1 MTRWVRNI
9 YRGLW
14 AVILCLCW
22 GSSLA
27 AKEITTKEEVC
38 DSLSVLLEERGG
50 IHTKITLKRILKR
63 GRYSDWYFKENLG
76 DYPFR
81 KDDIP
86 WLKKQ
91 LKALAPDPYRKL
103 KVDHIYVGKQT
114 LDKMVCAPYT
124 RDGKAGSSSYALA
137 KAPAAVPAL
146 VRRES
151 GETYGEGLSGRH
163 IALWNSHGYYFSHN
177 QKCWMWQR
185 PPLFGTLEDVFSTS
199 FIIPFLVPMLENAG
213 AVVLLPRER
222 DFSPLEA
229 IADNDSSAT
238 SRCIGTME
246 IKGDWDLRVGGFADT
261 QETYSGTQTPFGN
274 GTCLTTKGKPRANAS
289 LTWLPNVPRKGEYS
303 VYVCYSSFP
312 ESSQAARYTVHH
324 RGGSTTLLVNQKMGG
339 GTWIHLG
346 RFEMDSSSF
355 VVLDNQAA
363 DKGLVSGDAVRVGG
377 GMGNIARTPRDTSL
391 FYAPAV
397 SGKARWAEGARY
409 WLQWAGAD
417 STVYSQNNHEHDYR
431 DDFMSRGAWV
441 GWLSGGSRI
450 NPKGYLPPKD
460 TKDKPQALRS
470 GLNIP
475 LDVSFALHTN
485 AGHYQADST
494 YGTLAIYT
502 LFNEKSRK
510 LPSGEDRQCQR
521 ELADLIQSQ
530 VVDDIRAQFHPE
542 WRRREL
548 WDRSYSESR
557 TPTVPAM
564 LLELLSH
571 QSFNDM
577 KLGLDP
583 RFRFCVSRSIYKGLL
598 KYLSARY
605 RIPYRVQP
613 LPVKDFAAR
622 LGKDE
627 QVTLSW
633 HETTDSLE
641 PTAKAGWFILS
652 TRIDENGFDQG
663 RRIEARRDK
672 NGIWSTRVPLK
683 KGHRYAFR
691 IQAANEGGCSFPSET
706 LSVGL
711 ASESRGT
718 VLIVNNF
725 DRISGPACFE
735 SEERA
740 CFDYEL
746 DGGVGYGR
754 DCAYIG
760 EMYETRRDRE
770 WLDDHC
776 PGFGASWQEYAGQIR
791 GGNRMDYPILHG
803 EDFFEKGYSYCSS
816 SASAYAQGRF
826 GSDSFFLIDLICGKQ
841 TRLRDAQGEMQYE
854 VFPAALRHRLEASS
868 QNGTNLLVSGSYI
881 ASDIWDPVFA
891 ADTTAQAREA
901 QAFVQNIL
909 GWRWMTGRASRC
921 GKVWAMHTGKGFDAV
936 GIRQSAS
943 FCTENREDFYRV
955 ESPDGLVPAQQQ
967 AQTIFRYLD
976 NNISAGVAYQGS
988 GFKAVSLG
996 FPLESMLHPGERKTI
1011 IDAALAFFNTPQ

>member
-1 MTRWVRNI
+1 MRKWLLCI
-9 YRGLW
+9 GL
-14 AVILCLCW
+14 VLC
-22 GSSLA
+22 SSLSSGA
-27 AKEITTKEEVC
+27 REVTTKEELC

-50 IHTKITLKRILKR
+50 VRTKITLKRILKR
-63 GRYSDWYFKENLG
+63 GGRTDWYFKENLG

-81 KDDIP
+81 KDDVA

-91 LKALAPDPYRKL
+91 LRSLAPAPYKSL
-103 KVDHIYVGKQT
+103 PVDRIFAGRNTVEQ
-114 LDKMVCAPYT
+114 MICAPYT
-124 RDGKAGSSSYALA
+124 RDGKAGKSSYSLTQ
-137 KAPAAVPAL
+137 APAMVPSL
-146 VRRES
+146 VRNASEKD
-151 GETYGEGLSGRH
+151 YKEGLSGRH
-163 IALWNSHGYYFSHN
+163 IALWNSHGYYFSHH

-199 FIIPFLVPMLENAG
+199 FVIPFLVPMLENAG

-222 DFSPLEA
+222 DFTPVEA
-229 IADNDSSAT
+229 IADNDSTAT
-238 SRCIGTME
+238 SRSTGRME
-246 IKGDWDLRVGGFADT
+246 RQGKWEVREGGFADT
-261 QETYSGTQTPFGN
+261 QETYTGTQTPFGS
-274 GTCLTTKGKPRANAS
+274 GTCLTTKGAQKASAS
-289 LTWLPNVPRKGEYS
+289 LTWHPNVPRKGEYS
-303 VYVCYSSFP
+303 VYVCYPSFP
-312 ESSQAARYTVHH
+312 ESTTAARYTVHH
-324 RGGSTTLLVNQKMGG
+324 RGGSTLLLVNQQMGG

-355 VVLDNQAA
+355 VRLDNKAA
-363 DKGLVSGDAVRVGG
+363 DKGRVSGDAVRVGG
-377 GMGNIARTPRDTSL
+377 GMGNIARYPLDTGIVCP
-391 FYAPAV
+391 PAV
-397 SGKARWAEGARY
+397 SGKARWTEGARY

-417 STVYSQNNHEHDYR
+417 STVYSQNKHGHDYR

-441 GWLSGGSRI
+441 GWLSGGSRV

-460 TKDKPQALRS
+460 ADGHSQTLRS

-485 AGHYQADST
+485 AGYYQADST

-521 ELADLIQSQ
+521 ELADLVQSQ

-557 TPTVPAM
+557 TPAVPAM

-577 KLGLDP
+577 KQGLDP
-583 RFRFCVSRSIYKGLL
+583 AFRFCVARSIYKGLL

-622 LGKDE
+622 LGKDDH
-627 QVTLSW
+627 VTLSW
-633 HETTDSLE
+633 YERTDSLE
-641 PTAKAGWFILS
+641 PTAGAEWFILS
-652 TRIDENGFDQG
+652 TRIDEGGFDKG

-672 NGIWSTRVPLK
+672 NGIWSTRLPLE

-691 IQAANEGGCSFPSET
+691 IMAANEGGCSFPSET
-706 LSVGL
+706 LSAGL
-711 ASESRGT
+711 ASESKGT
-718 VLIVNNF
+718 VLILNNF
-725 DRISGPACFE
+725 DRISGPAGIE
-735 SEERA
+735 TEERA
-740 CFDYEL
+740 CFDYAL
-746 DGGVGYGR
+746 DGGVGYGS

-760 EMYETRRDRE
+760 DMYESRRDRE

-816 SASAYAQGRF
+816 SASAYARGRF
-826 GSDSFFLIDLICGKQ
+826 GSDSFFMIDLICGKQ
-841 TRLRDAQGEMQYE
+841 TRMRDRLGHTRYE
-854 VFPAALRHRLEASS
+854 IFPAALRRRLDASS

-881 ASDIWDPVFA
+881 ASDSWDPIFA
-891 ADTTAQAREA
+891 ADTTAQVQEA
-901 QAFVQNIL
+901 QSFARNTL
-909 GWRWMTGRASRC
+909 GWRWMTGRASRS
-921 GKVWAMHTGKGFDAV
+921 GRIWAMHPGKGFDAV
-936 GIRQSAS
+936 QIRQGAS
-943 FCTENREDFYRV
+943 FCTDNREDFYRV
-955 ESPDGLVPAQQQ
+955 ESPDGLVPAQKQ
-967 AQTIFRYLD
+967 AQTIFRYQD
-976 NNISAGVAYQGS
+976 NNISAGVAYQAD

-996 FPLESMLHPGERKTI
+996 FPLESMLHPEDRKMI
-1011 IDAALAFFNTPQ
+1011 IDATLAFFNTPQ